1 MEESVKRCRGFSD
14 AREDLISKLP
24 DALIS
29 QVLFYLPTKEAVS
42 TSVLS
47 SRWKSVWLLIPEL
60 DLNSSAFPSNNAFV
74 GFIDKFI
81 DFSKIENSCL
91 HKLKLS
97 IRKEHEN
104 DNKSCVTRWIGFVA
118 THKLKHLDVECLLWK
133 KKCLEVMPLTL
144 YITQTLFYLRLH
156 RVLLGNVESI
166 SLPCLKTMHLEQNVY
181 ANETCLEF
189 FISSCP
195 VLEDLSIVRKV
206 DDNVKVLRVLSQTL
220 TSLFVAFDYGEHRR
234 GFHGYYSLDFGV
246 LIDAPRLKYL
256 KIGDDISRSKIVSN
270 MDSLAKIE
278 IVGLFYIERAFHNK
292 VARNFFIGISR
303 VRDMII
309 SDRAMWFMSFYFLR
323 EESSPQFCNLSSLE
337 VKISWSRGINLLM
350 FLDNS
355 PNLKSMVLVIY
366 CKNLEKSVSFSSVP
380 QCLLSSLEF
389 VEIKISRFGIIS
401 LGIRIARFFVENSVV
416 LKKLVVHSSRPMRK
430 KSLVAFENLLAL
442 PRRSSMCQII
452 SVVDGYKDF

>member
-195 VLEDLSIVRKV
+195 VLEDLSIVRK
-206 DDNVKVLRVLSQTL
+206 
-220 TSLFVAFDYGEHRR
+220 HRR

-278 IVGLFYIERAFHNK
+278 IVGLFYIERAFHYK

-323 EESSPQFCNLSSLE
+323 EESTPQFCNLSSLE
-337 VKISWSRGINLLM
+337 VKISWSRGINLSM

-366 CKNLEKSVSFSSVP
+366 RKNLEKSVSFSSVP

-401 LGIRIARFFVENSVV
+401 LGIGIARFFVENSVV

-452 SVVDGYKDF
+452 SVVDAGSCGGENERCSLAADDAYLLEPSGR

>member
-1 MEESVKRCRGFSD
+1 M
-14 AREDLISKLP
+14 
-24 DALIS
+24 
-29 QVLFYLPTKEAVS
+29 
-42 TSVLS
+42 
-47 SRWKSVWLLIPEL
+47 
-60 DLNSSAFPSNNAFV
+60 
-74 GFIDKFI
+74 
-81 DFSKIENSCL
+81 
-91 HKLKLS
+91 
-97 IRKEHEN
+97 
-104 DNKSCVTRWIGFVA
+104 
-118 THKLKHLDVECLLWK
+118 
-133 KKCLEVMPLTL
+133 
-144 YITQTLFYLRLH
+144 
-156 RVLLGNVESI
+156 
-166 SLPCLKTMHLEQNVY
+166 
-181 ANETCLEF
+181 
-189 FISSCP
+189 
-195 VLEDLSIVRKV
+195 
-206 DDNVKVLRVLSQTL
+206 
-220 TSLFVAFDYGEHRR
+220 
-234 GFHGYYSLDFGV
+234 
-246 LIDAPRLKYL
+246 IDAPRLKYL

-323 EESSPQFCNLSSLE
+323 EESTPQFCNLSSLE
-337 VKISWSRGINLLM
+337 VKISWSRGINLSM

-401 LGIRIARFFVENSVV
+401 LGIGIARFFVENSVV

>member
-1 MEESVKRCRGFSD
+1 VKRCRGFSD
-14 AREDLISKLP
+14 AREDLMSKLT

-47 SRWKSVWLLIPEL
+47 SRWKSVWLLIPDL

-256 KIGDDISRSKIVSN
+256 KIGDDISRSKIV
-270 MDSLAKIE
+270 
-278 IVGLFYIERAFHNK
+278 
-292 VARNFFIGISR
+292 ARNFFIGISR

-323 EESSPQFCNLSSLE
+323 EESTPQFCNLSSLE
-337 VKISWSRGINLLM
+337 VKISWSRGINLSM

-401 LGIRIARFFVENSVV
+401 LGIGIARFFVENSVV

>member
-14 AREDLISKLP
+14 AREDLMSKLT

-47 SRWKSVWLLIPEL
+47 SRWKSVWLLIPDL
-60 DLNSSAFPSNNAFV
+60 DLNSSAFP
-74 GFIDKFI
+74 K
-81 DFSKIENSCL
+81 NSCL

-309 SDRAMWFMSFYFLR
+309 SDRAMWVFHVFLLLER
-323 EESSPQFCNLSSLE
+323 RINTPVLQPVQF
-337 VKISWSRGINLLM
+337 GI
-350 FLDNS
+350 
-355 PNLKSMVLVIY
+355 
-366 CKNLEKSVSFSSVP
+366 SFSSVP

-401 LGIRIARFFVENSVV
+401 LGIGIARFFVENSVV
-416 LKKLVVHSSRPMRK
+416 LKKLVVHSSRPMPGSCGGENERC
-430 KSLVAFENLLAL
+430 SLAADDAYLLE
-442 PRRSSMCQII
+442 PSGR
-452 SVVDGYKDF
+452 